1 LEDRKTTVLASP
13 KPVYLFGPF
22 ALQVSKRLLLR
33 DDQAVTL
40 TSRAFETLLAL
51 VQNAGSILGKD
62 ELLGRIWPDA
72 VVLESNLTQTVF
84 MLRKA
89 LGEKIKDH
97 RYIVT
102 VPKKGYCFVAEV
114 RELPEGGE
122 EARAKG
128 PARELLGKRY
138 SENTEVHQLCL
149 KGRHFWAK
157 RTASAMGKAIHCFQ
171 QALDR
176 QPLCAK
182 AYAGLADC
190 YAILSHYSRLSPRQT
205 MPKAKAAA
213 LRALEIDSA
222 LVEAHAS
229 LALVKMLF
237 DWDWAGAGAE
247 FQKALE
253 PDHHYAPAHHWYGM
267 YLVARG
273 QFDEALL
280 EVERALHLDPLSLA
294 INTDLGLV
302 LYLARRYDEA
312 AHQYRA
318 TMDLEPEFLD
328 ARTGLLMASNQMGMF
343 PQPIS
348 EFLRSPD
355 ALNREIATQLENAY
369 VQSGVKGYWRTY
381 LELAEAPGSEV
392 RTSPYVRARLHAEI
406 GAASEALRWLERAC
420 SERDGGLSLMKVDPG
435 LDSLRGTDRFAA
447 ILERIGLS

>member
-1 LEDRKTTVLASP
+1 LEDPKTTVLTSP

-22 ALQVSKRLLLR
+22 TLQVSKRLLLR
-33 DDQAVTL
+33 DDRAVTL

-51 VQNAGSILGKD
+51 VENAGSILGKD

-89 LGEKIKDH
+89 LGEEIKDH

-157 RTASAMGKAIHCFQ
+157 RTASAMEKAIQCFQ

-213 LRALEIDSA
+213 LRALDIEPDLI
-222 LVEAHAS
+222 EAHAS

-237 DWDWAGAGAE
+237 DWDWTGAGAE

-253 PDHHYAPAHHWYGM
+253 PNHHYAPAHHWHGM
-267 YLVARG
+267 YLAAHG
-273 QFDEALL
+273 QFDRAIL

-312 AHQYRA
+312 ARQYRA
-318 TMDLEPEFLD
+318 TMDLEPDFSD

-343 PQPIS
+343 HQPIS

-355 ALNREIATQLENAY
+355 ALNRAVATQLENAY
-369 VQSGVKGYWRTY
+369 AQSGVKGYWRTY

-392 RTSPYVRARLHAEI
+392 QTSPYVRARLHAEI
-406 GAASEALRWLERAC
+406 GAAS
-420 SERDGGLSLMKVDPG
+420 SEHDGGLSLMKVDPG
-435 LDSLRGTDRFAA
+435 LDSLRGADRFAA
-447 ILERIGLS
+447 ILERIGLSTP